1 MSYADCDG
9 NGTINPATEILE
21 ENNYYP
27 FGLQH
32 TGYNDI
38 ANSCRN
44 EEAEAYKFLNKEYED
59 SFALNVTET
68 DFRHYDSALGRFN
81 VLDPMAELAP
91 DFTPYRYGFNNPVF
105 WEDSTGLFETEE
117 QARAFA
123 LDNDIGNYK
132 LSFNRESKGYTLTII
147 GGEFDGRSFYD
158 FVEVLPDL
166 LIDID
171 GSGSGGGRNVGGAM
185 DSFGLGLGALGT
197 ISSATSEYAMYKVAS
212 GFKSN
217 NNLWDFQ
224 KLSPK
229 QQNWRINAELG
240 PKGNAVLGKH
250 GLKILKY
257 SKAAGVVGTAVGV
270 GYSGYK
276 IYNGTATT
284 IDYVDA
290 GVGTASIVATV
301 FLASNPVG
309 WAIGAGAGL
318 YFAGRFIYDVTQE

>member
-1 MSYADCDG
+1 MCV
-9 NGTINPATEILE
+9 NLNNKVTINPATEIVE

-27 FGLQH
+27 FGLKH
-32 TGYNDI
+32 EGYNELPG
-38 ANSCRN
+38 AGYK
-44 EEAEAYKFLNKEYED
+44 YKFLNKEYED
-59 SFALNVTET
+59 SFGLNVTET
-68 DFRHYDSALGRFN
+68 DYRQYDAASGRFN
-81 VLDPMAELAP
+81 VMDALSEMAP
-91 DFTPYRYGFNNPVF
+91 NYTPYRYGFNNPILF
-105 WEDSTGLFETEE
+105 SDPSGLFETWD
-117 QARAFA
+117 QAISFMLEHNISGTIRRSAFNDSFVIA
-123 LDNDIGNYK
+123 GADDNSGRYWENFAETIYDPIVVGN
-132 LSFNRESKGYTLTII
+132 
-147 GGEFDGRSFYD
+147 GGG
-158 FVEVLPDL
+158 
-166 LIDID
+166 
-171 GSGSGGGRNVGGAM
+171 GGSGGGSS

-290 GVGTASIVATV
+290 GVGTASLVATV